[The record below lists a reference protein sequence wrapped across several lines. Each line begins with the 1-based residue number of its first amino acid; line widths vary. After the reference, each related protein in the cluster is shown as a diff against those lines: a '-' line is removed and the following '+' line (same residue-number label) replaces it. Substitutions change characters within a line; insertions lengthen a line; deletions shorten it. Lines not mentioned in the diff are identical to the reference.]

1 MHAPDISRTCVRAR
15 PLGSIRTV
23 ASRRATVVVLIAA
36 SWSLAACGAS
46 ATSSTTSPVATSS
59 SAAPATPVPASFAPT
74 TVTLVTHD
82 SFALTK
88 SLLTDFTAKTGITI
102 KLISQGDAGEVVNKA
117 ALTAGNPEGDV
128 LFGVD
133 NTLLSRALTADVFD
147 PYVSPN
153 AATVPAALSV
163 ATQNA
168 VTPVDYGDVCINLDD
183 AWFAKNKIAKPA
195 TLDDLAQPAYKDLL
209 VVENAATS
217 SPGLAFLLATVARY
231 GEDGYSNYWKALRAN
246 GIKVVNGWTEA
257 YEDTF
262 SAGGKGNRPIV
273 VSYASSPPAEIVYAS
288 DPKPTKPSTSVMTDG
303 CFRQVE
309 YAGVLRGT
317 TNPLAARAVVDWLLS
332 PAVQADVPL
341 SMFVDPAVPGTP
353 LPKVFTDFAAV
364 PAAPLTLD
372 PAVIDAKRSTW
383 IETWDQVTLR

>member
-1 MHAPDISRTCVRAR
+1 M
-15 PLGSIRTV
+15 LV
-23 ASRRATVVVLIAA
+23 AAA
-36 SWSLAACGAS
+36 ALLSACAS
-46 ATSSTTSPVATSS
+46 ATGSS
-59 SAAPATPVPASFAPT
+59 SDSAAAPQPSTVPSSFAPT
-74 TVTLVTHD
+74 TVTLITHD

-88 SLLTDFTAKTGITI
+88 SLLTDFTARTGITI
-102 KLISQGDAGEVVNKA
+102 ALVSTGDAGEVVNKA

-133 NTLLSRALTADVFD
+133 NTLLSRALEAGVFD
-147 PYVSPN
+147 PYVSPT
-153 AATVPAALSV
+153 AASVPSALKV
-163 ATQNA
+163 ATDDA

-183 AWFAKNKIAKPA
+183 AWFAQHSLAKPT
-195 TLDDLAQPAYKDLL
+195 TLDDLTKPEYKNLL

-231 GEDGYSNYWKALRAN
+231 GEDGYEGYWSGLRAN
-246 GIKVVNGWTEA
+246 GVKVVNGWTEA

-262 SAGGKGNRPIV
+262 SAGGKGDRPIV
-273 VSYASSPPAEIVYAS
+273 VSYASSPPAEIVYAA

-309 YAGVLRGT
+309 YAGVLKGT
-317 TNPLAARAVVDWLLS
+317 KNPLAARAVVDFLLS

-364 PAAPLTLD
+364 PTDPLTLD
-372 PAVIDAKRSTW
+372 PALIDKNRSTW
-383 IETWDQVTLR
+383 IDTWDQVTLR

>member
-1 MHAPDISRTCVRAR
+1 MSRTTAQIHTRAR
-15 PLGSIRTV
+15 RRVTV
-23 ASRRATVVVLIAA
+23 AVVVAA
-36 SWSLAACGAS
+36 AALLSSCAS
-46 ATSSTTSPVATSS
+46 ATGTSS
-59 SAAPATPVPASFAPT
+59 DSATAPQPSTVPSSFAPT
-74 TVTLVTHD
+74 TVTLITHD

-88 SLLTDFTAKTGITI
+88 SLLTDFTARTGITI
-102 KLISQGDAGEVVNKA
+102 ALVSTGDAGEVVNKA

-133 NTLLSRALTADVFD
+133 NTLLSRALEAGVFD
-147 PYVSPN
+147 PYVSPAAASVPSALK
-153 AATVPAALSV
+153 AATDD
-163 ATQNA
+163 A

-183 AWFAKNKIAKPA
+183 AWFAQHSIAKPT
-195 TLDDLAQPAYKDLL
+195 TLDDLTKPEYKDLL

-231 GEDGYSNYWKALRAN
+231 GEDGYQGYWSGLRAN
-246 GIKVVNGWTEA
+246 GVKVVNGWTEA

-262 SAGGKGNRPIV
+262 SAGGKGDRPIV
-273 VSYASSPPAEIVYAS
+273 VSYASSPPAEIVYAA

-309 YAGVLRGT
+309 YAGVLKGT
-317 TNPLAARAVVDWLLS
+317 KNPLAARAVVDFLLS

-364 PAAPLTLD
+364 PSDPLTLD
-372 PAVIDAKRSTW
+372 PALIDKNRSTW
-383 IETWDQVTLR
+383 IDTWDQVTLR